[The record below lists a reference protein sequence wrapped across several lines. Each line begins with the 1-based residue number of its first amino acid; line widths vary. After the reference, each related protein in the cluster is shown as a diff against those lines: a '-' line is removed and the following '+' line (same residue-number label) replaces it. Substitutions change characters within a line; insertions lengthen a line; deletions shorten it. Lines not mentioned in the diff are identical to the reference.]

1 MQRESYG
8 GRLNANVKVT
18 LTKRKENS
26 LLANC
31 GHLWCENGIHLPM
44 PTGLL

>member
-8 GRLNANVKVT
+8 GRITPNVKKVR
-18 LTKRKENS
+18 LTKPEEKS

-31 GHLWCENGIHLPM
+31 GHLWGESEVH
-44 PTGLL
+44 